1 MSKFFQA
8 FLTGIFFTFILDFF
22 IFLGIKLNYI
32 DFYEI
37 DLYYNILFA
46 DNQCFILYAIFSAII
61 GYVVIYVNNNKVS
74 AIILGILLLITSLTL
89 ISPIGYQLGEMM
101 FMQKNA
107 TLQDERHT
115 YVGDIYYD
123 GRTRVTFYDYN
134 LKKVINL
141 DKNRLKGKN

>member
-8 FLTGIFFTFILDFF
+8 LLTGVFFAFILDFF

-46 DNQCFILYAIFSAII
+46 DNQCFLLYAFVSAVI
-61 GYVVIYVNNNKVS
+61 GYIVIYLNNNKIS
-74 AIILGILLLITSLTL
+74 LIVVGTLFFVAALTL
-89 ISPIGYQLGEMM
+89 IPPIGHSLGEMVLM
-101 FMQKNA
+101 TKNT
-107 TLQDERHT
+107 TLKDERQT

-123 GRTRVTFYDYN
+123 GRKKISFYDYK
-134 LKKVINL
+134 LKKIINL
-141 DKNRLKGKN
+141 DKSRLKGKN

>member
-8 FLTGIFFTFILDFF
+8 LLTGIFFTFILDFF

-46 DNQCFILYAIFSAII
+46 DNQCFILYTIFSVII

-74 AIILGILLLITSLTL
+74 AIVLGILLFITSLTL

-101 FMQKNA
+101 FMQKNT
-107 TLQDERHT
+107 TLQDERRT

-123 GRTRVTFYDYN
+123 GRSRVTFYDYN

>member
-46 DNQCFILYAIFSAII
+46 DNQCFILYAIVSAII
-61 GYVVIYVNNNKVS
+61 GYIVIYVNNNKTS
-74 AIILGILLLITSLTL
+74 AIVLGILFSIAALTL
-89 ISPIGYQLGEMM
+89 IPPIGHKLGEMM
-101 FMQKNA
+101 LMTKNA
-107 TLQDERHT
+107 TLQDARHT
-115 YVGDIYYD
+115 YIGDIYYD

-141 DKNRLKGKN
+141 DKKRLKGKN

>member
-8 FLTGIFFTFILDFF
+8 LLTGIFFTFILDFF

-46 DNQCFILYAIFSAII
+46 DNQCFILYTVVSAII
-61 GYVVIYVNNNKVS
+61 GYIVIYLNNNKTS
-74 AIILGILLLITSLTL
+74 AIVLGVLFFITALTL
-89 ISPIGYQLGEMM
+89 IPPIGNKLGEMVL
-101 FMQKNA
+101 MQKDT

-123 GRTRVTFYDYN
+123 GRSRVTFYDYN
-134 LKKVINL
+134 LKKVVNL

>member
-8 FLTGIFFTFILDFF
+8 LLTGIFFTFILDFF

-46 DNQCFILYAIFSAII
+46 DNQSFILYTIFSAII

-74 AIILGILLLITSLTL
+74 AIILGILLFITSLTL
-89 ISPIGYQLGEMM
+89 IPPIGYQLGEMM
-101 FMQKNA
+101 FMQKNV

-123 GRTRVTFYDYN
+123 GRKRVTFYDYN

-141 DKNRLKGKN
+141 DKNRLKGKD